1 MLTYPHVEDYL
12 EYLAGYE
19 VGVTGLI
26 NPANRTR
33 ISLARYDTQIV
44 DSMANNTMFGT
55 ALTDRQG
62 ELAVKLILKYRRQF
76 TKLGIDVASIEN
88 PVYRIPLRVID
99 RSKLIFLEEN
109 NKIAVKFPYDSDLI
123 KLVQEYKTKSQG
135 SVQFNKKNKTWY
147 LGLTEY
153 NINWVMAW
161 GHSME
166 FEISPEIKILF
177 DQIIECEK
185 QPYEIK
191 LIKSSKGY
199 TITNAPSSLTD
210 YIIQNL
216 GGFGENNSIALLDHS
231 GVLGYTVD
239 DNIKR
244 DQLIDLFGLY
254 QRKWVE
260 STEENLQLI
269 YDYAALTNRYPICI
283 YNPTLLDLDLSR
295 FDDQDIV
302 RFDRNGKTKT
312 SDYDPYRVKVVY
324 AQKIPVTWDF
334 PVPLLLTTFQLMFG
348 GRQTNWTQRAEK
360 IIYYGVGQL
369 KEDC

>member
-19 VGVTGLI
+19 VGITGLI
-26 NPANRTR
+26 TPANRTR
-33 ISLARYDTQIV
+33 ISLARYDIQIV
-44 DSMANNTMFGT
+44 DSMANNTMYGV

-76 TKLGIDVASIEN
+76 AKLGIDVTPIEN

-99 RSKLIFLEEN
+99 RSKLIFLDEN
-109 NKIAVKFPYDSDLI
+109 NKIAIKFPYDPSLI
-123 KLVQEYKTKSQG
+123 KAVQEYKIKSQG
-135 SVQFNKKNKTWY
+135 SVQFDKQNKIWY

-153 NINWVMAW
+153 NINWAVAW
-161 GHSME
+161 GYGME
-166 FEISPEIKILF
+166 FEISPEVKILF

-185 QPYEIK
+185 QSYEIK
-191 LIKSSKGY
+191 LIKSSNGY
-199 TITNAPSSLTD
+199 TITNAPSSLND
-210 YIIQNL
+210 YITQNL
-216 GGFGENNSIALLDHS
+216 GGFGEDNLVRLLDYS
-231 GVLGYTVD
+231 GVMGYTVD
-239 DNIKR
+239 DSIQR
-244 DQLIDLFGLY
+244 DQLIDLFGMY
-254 QRKWVE
+254 QSKWVE
-260 STEENLQLI
+260 SSEENLQLI

-295 FDDQDIV
+295 FDEQDIV

-312 SDYDPYRVKVVY
+312 SDYDPYRVKIVY
-324 AQKIPVTWDF
+324 AQKIPVTWEF
-334 PVPLLLTTFQLMFG
+334 PVPLLLTTFQLMYG

-369 KEDC
+369 KEDR